1 MSQIKSVTAEI
12 SNAINLRVERG
23 EIINLTLFTSEFVS
37 SKSEIHGEDADFY
50 RVCTFKVVQ
59 EVASSCIKK
68 FSTKQAKTSADILLP
83 GFERLQLAYPVMRNG
98 SQMLVPVE
106 FMSDGELVQRAEEYE
121 GMARGCLD
129 HASEIRAYIYA
140 RNASNDNIPAATE
153 KVAA

>member
-1 MSQIKSVTAEI
+1 MSQIKSITAEI

-37 SKSEIHGEDADFY
+37 SKSGIRGEDADFY

-68 FSTKQAKTSADILLP
+68 FNTKQAKTSIDILLP
-83 GFERLQLAYPVMRNG
+83 GFERLQLAYPVMRDGN
-98 SQMLVPVE
+98 QMLVPIELMSVE
-106 FMSDGELVQRAEEYE
+106 ELSQRAEEYE
-121 GMARGCLD
+121 GMAKGCLD

-140 RNASNDNIPAATE
+140 RVASNDNTPA
-153 KVAA
+153 KRVAA